1 MPVTLKEGLIPVA
14 KLMQINKVVHPR
26 VDSKYLLK
34 RRELYKAKDNA
45 GYERC
50 IKESFFKSIQVAA
63 SGYKA
68 LNDILGVNQG
78 LVQKS
83 MFTYS
88 MDLDL
93 RDVLEDFFKKSV
105 SP

>member
-1 MPVTLKEGLIPVA
+1 M
-14 KLMQINKVVHPR
+14 
-26 VDSKYLLK
+26 
-34 RRELYKAKDNA
+34 YKAKDWVN
-45 GYERC
+45 YDRC
-50 IKESFFKSIQVAA
+50 VQESFLKSVQVAA

-68 LNDILGVNQG
+68 LNDILGLHQG
-78 LVQKS
+78 LVKKS

-88 MDLDL
+88 LDMDL